1 MAYQLHVQGK
11 SSGVDAPV
19 LGRITTCGTSYES
32 RNDHVF
38 LDPQAAEDVT
48 GYAGIL
54 LTRSLSSVPQRPT
67 VHSVPYRDHLDDGDV
82 VVLNPGGFVR
92 TLYKRN
98 SPHNALFTT
107 DRCNSFCLMCSQP
120 PKAVDDRDR
129 IHEHLR
135 LIDLMQP
142 APREL
147 GITGG
152 EPTLLGRDLIRILEA
167 CKEKLP
173 ATGLHILSNGR
184 LFCYEKF
191 ARDLAA
197 VEHPDLVVGIPLYSD
212 IDYLHDFV
220 VQARGAF
227 EQTLLGL
234 QNLGRC
240 GVRVEIRVVIHR
252 LTYMRLPQLAEFI
265 YRNLTFTDHV
275 ALMGLEPIGF
285 AVPNLA
291 SLWIDPYD
299 YQQELRGATLY
310 LAARGLSV
318 SIYNH
323 QLCTVPR
330 ELWAFCRKSI
340 SDWKNDYLPQCESCG
355 VRHVCAGFFS
365 SAPGR
370 GISTHIEPIAAEKAA
385 VGEG

>member
-1 MAYQLHVQGK
+1 
-11 SSGVDAPV
+11 
-19 LGRITTCGTSYES
+19 LGRITTSGTSFDS
-32 RNDHVF
+32 RHDHVF
-38 LDPQAAEDVT
+38 LDPQTGEDVM
-48 GYAGIL
+48 GYSGIL
-54 LTRSLSSVPQRPT
+54 LTRPLNDIPELPT
-67 VHSVPYRDHLDDGDV
+67 VHSLPYRNHLDDGDV

-92 TLYKRN
+92 TLYKRE

-120 PKAVDDRDR
+120 PKAIDDRDR

-142 APREL
+142 GPREL

-152 EPTLLGRDLIRILEA
+152 EPTLLGRDLIRVLET

-173 ATGLHILSNGR
+173 ATGLHLLSNGR

-197 VEHPDLVVGIPLYSD
+197 IEHPDLVVGIPLYSD

-227 EQTLLGL
+227 DQTLLGL
-234 QNLGRC
+234 QNLGRY
-240 GVRVEIRVVIHR
+240 GVRVEIRVVVHR
-252 LTYMRLPQLAEFI
+252 LTYARLPQLAEFI
-265 YRNLTFTDHV
+265 YRNLTFADHV
-275 ALMGLEPIGF
+275 ALMGLETIGF

-299 YQQELRGATLY
+299 YQKELHGATLY

-330 ELWAFCRKSI
+330 DLWAFCRKSI
-340 SDWKNDYLPQCESCG
+340 SDWKNDYLPVCERCST
-355 VRHVCAGFFS
+355 RSACAGFFS
-365 SAPGR
+365 SAFAR
-370 GISTHIEPIAAEKAA
+370 RTSAHIEPIAED
-385 VGEG
+385 EGCDP

>member
-1 MAYQLHVQGK
+1 MAYRLQVQGV
-11 SSGVDAPV
+11 SSGVEVPV
-19 LGRITTCGTSYES
+19 LGRITTCATPYGNRCDY
-32 RNDHVF
+32 VF
-38 LDPQAAEDVT
+38 LDPQAGEDVG
-48 GYAGIL
+48 GYAGML
-54 LTRSLSSVPQRPT
+54 LTRSLSSSPGLPT
-67 VHSVPYRDHLDDGDV
+67 VHSAPYRDHLEDGDV
-82 VVLNPGGFVR
+82 VVLNPSGFVR
-92 TLYKRN
+92 TLYKRS

-120 PKAVDDRDR
+120 PKAIDDRDR

-173 ATGLHILSNGR
+173 TTSVHLLSNGR
-184 LFCYEKF
+184 LFRYDKF

-197 VEHPDLVVGIPLYSD
+197 IEHPDLVVGIPLYSD

-227 EQTLLGL
+227 DQTLLGL
-234 QNLGRC
+234 QNLGLH

-252 LTYMRLPQLAEFI
+252 LTYARLPQLAEFI
-265 YRNLTFTDHV
+265 YRNLTFADHV
-275 ALMGLEPIGF
+275 ALMGLETIGF

-291 SLWIDPYD
+291 SLWFDPYD
-299 YQQELRGATLY
+299 YQQELRMATLY
-310 LAARGLSV
+310 MAAHGLNV

-330 ELWAFCRKSI
+330 ELWPFCRRSI
-340 SDWKNDYLPQCESCG
+340 SDWKNDYLPQCASCS
-355 VRHVCAGFFS
+355 VRLACAGFFS
-365 SAPGR
+365 AALARRVSA
-370 GISTHIEPIAAEKAA
+370 HIEAIEELEEAIL
-385 VGEG
+385 